1 MKKSSEYSIYQNFH
15 ALKKTLHVPVDDRH
29 PIESSEPSE
38 GVEKPGHTEGCT
50 QVLKT
55 GYRLFPQERHATLRG
70 CVQVRVL
77 VISYKRS
84 YSLKKTLL

>member
-1 MKKSSEYSIYQNFH
+1 MTSCAPPPPPKLLKQP
-15 ALKKTLHVPVDDRH
+15 LKKTIRVPVDDRH

-70 CVQVRVL
+70 CL
-77 VISYKRS
+77 
-84 YSLKKTLL
+84 